1 MSDGR
6 EGEMEEDEHAVHQ
19 FQVAAGKWFLLPTLL
34 HLQNTV
40 HMLGYPVVSRV
51 TFKTFLLNVC
61 IVGTIINRHTGVCL
75 MHKDYHAPCGFCSC
89 LSKSEHC

>member
-1 MSDGR
+1 VSDGR

-51 TFKTFLLNVC
+51 TF
-61 IVGTIINRHTGVCL
+61 
-75 MHKDYHAPCGFCSC
+75 
-89 LSKSEHC
+89 